1 MGSGAKSYMRKGS
14 LMYEEIR
21 KYLPYMRKIWFC
33 FIRVHSF
40 KDSAKSTVKFFGL
53 DSFYKF
59 LTSNVTQKILSAST
73 FNKTIFYQC
82 IGVCIH
88 IEYSK
93 LLGSIWCGCS
103 QNFYGRTTG
112 CTERVR
118 MVLLET
124 HTERRWS
131 QFLPLI
137 IDFSQQNLLYVL
149 QGRQK
154 KEGNKKMK
162 SYEVR
167 RNKIPEVM
175 RSFENSKNFA
185 KVMSEEVMRSRG
197 QLKRTCSRRTS
208 GQDEGI
214 YFVRSW
220 GHEERICFLE
230 VLISGDDE
238 KLLGIMR
245 LVMKDILLG
254 VLGLRSV
261 EGKSTL
267 YLVSGH
273 RKRKC
278 RLAWGPI
285 NPGLMRYSVD
295 Y

>member
-1 MGSGAKSYMRKGS
+1 
-14 LMYEEIR
+14 
-21 KYLPYMRKIWFC
+21 
-33 FIRVHSF
+33 
-40 KDSAKSTVKFFGL
+40 
-53 DSFYKF
+53 
-59 LTSNVTQKILSAST
+59 
-73 FNKTIFYQC
+73 
-82 IGVCIH
+82 
-88 IEYSK
+88 
-93 LLGSIWCGCS
+93 
-103 QNFYGRTTG
+103 
-112 CTERVR
+112 

-214 YFVRSW
+214 YFVRS
-220 GHEERICFLE
+220 
-230 VLISGDDE
+230 
-238 KLLGIMR
+238 
-245 LVMKDILLG
+245 
-254 VLGLRSV
+254 
-261 EGKSTL
+261 
-267 YLVSGH
+267 
-273 RKRKC
+273 
-278 RLAWGPI
+278 
-285 NPGLMRYSVD
+285 
-295 Y
+295 